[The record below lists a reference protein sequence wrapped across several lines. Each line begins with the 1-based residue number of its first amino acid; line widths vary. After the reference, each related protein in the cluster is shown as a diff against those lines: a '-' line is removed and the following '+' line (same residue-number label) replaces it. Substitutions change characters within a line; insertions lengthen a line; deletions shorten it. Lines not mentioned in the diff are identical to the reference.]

1 MGGTGSVRFGIVS
14 LCAASQGAAAPL
26 ERMGM
31 VETEYA
37 FAQRAQT
44 SVRAAFLEYLAE
56 DSLVLAPGPTAGR
69 ATYLAAKENQDRL
82 EWYPSVAQV
91 AGSGDLGFTSGPWIY
106 TAAGTK
112 AQLYGHFLTVWK
124 RDAHSVWRVQ
134 LDGGVSHAEP
144 VQKEAGLARDGTES
158 ISAQVP
164 PPAPAAGDTVN
175 RAISDFQVAAQQ
187 NDLGAAL
194 RTFARNNDFSLYAE
208 GEPPMALGPATRYLD
223 MRSTPVDHWREVARD
238 HSADSTIAYTVG
250 EFGDAKG
257 RSRMAYV
264 QIWQYDPKV
273 ANWGVRMLLIA
284 PIPPDKKKS

>member
-1 MGGTGSVRFGIVS
+1 MRATGSVRFGIACLWGASTGV
-14 LCAASQGAAAPL
+14 AADLDRA
-26 ERMGM
+26 GM
-31 VETEYA
+31 IEMEYA

-82 EWYPSVAQV
+82 EWYPAVADV

-106 TAAGTK
+106 TAAGTG

-134 LDGGVSHAEP
+134 LDGGVSHPAP
-144 VQKEAGLARDGTES
+144 VQKEAELARHGMES
-158 ISAQVP
+158 SAVQVP
-164 PPAPAAGDTVN
+164 PPAPPAGDAVN
-175 RAISDFQVAAQQ
+175 RSISDFQVAAQQ
-187 NDLGAAL
+187 NDFAAAL

-208 GEPPMALGPATRYLD
+208 GEAPMALGPATRYLGT
-223 MRSTPVDHWREVARD
+223 RSMPIGHWREAARGQ
-238 HSADSTIAYTVG
+238 SADATLAYTVG
-250 EFGDAKG
+250 EFADHKG
-257 RSRMAYV
+257 RSRTAYI

-273 ANWGVRMLLIA
+273 ANWGVRVLLIA